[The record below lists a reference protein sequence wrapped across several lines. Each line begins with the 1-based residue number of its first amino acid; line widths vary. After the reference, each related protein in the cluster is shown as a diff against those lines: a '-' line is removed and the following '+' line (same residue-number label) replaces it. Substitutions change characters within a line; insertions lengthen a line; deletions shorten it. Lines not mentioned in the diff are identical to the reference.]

1 MIKPNDYKIK
11 IPHDGYLKVFQLEN
25 PNLHSIHPHDVLMID
40 EGQDMNPPVLDIFN
54 KQKYNK
60 IIVGDPN
67 QQIYMFR
74 GAVNALESINA
85 THTYH
90 LTQRFVEFHANNPVD
105 NVCHLTNFKKILF
118 EEWQI

>member
-1 MIKPNDYKIK
+1 MRHQGANLCIKSNYFFLP
-11 IPHDGYLKVFQLEN
+11 PV
-25 PNLHSIHPHDVLMID
+25 D

-74 GAVNALESINA
+74 GAVNALESIDA

-90 LTQRFVEFHANNPVD
+90 LTQRFVEFHAKITKAGL
-105 NVCHLTNFKKILF
+105 CHLTMLLATSFHQYSSSFQNKF
-118 EEWQI
+118 

>member
-1 MIKPNDYKIK
+1 
-11 IPHDGYLKVFQLEN
+11 
-25 PNLHSIHPHDVLMID
+25 
-40 EGQDMNPPVLDIFN
+40 MNPPVLDIFN

-74 GAVNALESINA
+74 GAVNALESIDA

-90 LTQRFVEFHANNPVD
+90 LTQRFVEFHAKD
-105 NVCHLTNFKKILF
+105 TKAGLCHLKIVLTASLLRGSSSCQNEF
-118 EEWQI
+118 

>member
-1 MIKPNDYKIK
+1 MRHQGANLCIKSNYFFLP
-11 IPHDGYLKVFQLEN
+11 PV
-25 PNLHSIHPHDVLMID
+25 D

-74 GAVNALESINA
+74 GAVNALESIDA

-90 LTQRFVEFHANNPVD
+90 LTQRFVEFHAKITKAGY
-105 NVCHLTNFKKILF
+105 LTMLLPTIFLVYFKTSFKIL
-118 EEWQI
+118 WYYHALL

>member
-1 MIKPNDYKIK
+1 MRHQGANLCIKSNYFFLP
-11 IPHDGYLKVFQLEN
+11 P
-25 PNLHSIHPHDVLMID
+25 ID

-74 GAVNALESINA
+74 GAVNALDSIDA

-90 LTQRFVEFHANNPVD
+90 LTQRFVEFHAKITKAGL
-105 NVCHLTNFKKILF
+105 CHLTMLLTTSFLQYFSSFQNKY
-118 EEWQI
+118 